1 MATGIAR
8 PPVLWRFSRKQAV
21 RQQAVIDIG
30 SNSVRLLVYQIDGR
44 SVVPRLN
51 EKVMA
56 GLGRGLAETGRLSP
70 EGVEAALTALSR
82 YAAICSS
89 LGVDDVTAIATAA
102 TREAED
108 GDAFCEEIERVS
120 GFPVRVLS
128 GAEEA
133 HYAALGVVA
142 GQGAPTG
149 LIGDLG
155 GSSLELITTDAGE
168 LTEGKTYKLGPFAL
182 QAFQPDEKTSLS
194 SHVKKVLKAQ
204 GGVPKCRNF
213 YTVGGAWRAIASIHM
228 ALNNYPL
235 QVLQSYIVPA
245 SEMISLCKLLMD
257 AKKRPEDVIRSVAG
271 KRTPVIEYAA
281 LTLKTVLEMS
291 KAENVVVSAN
301 GVREGLVFS
310 GMEAE
315 TQRLDPLFAG
325 VARLARQDS
334 RQAGFTRELHNF
346 SAEILSALPPVFGD
360 DRAAEDRLHEAAFLL
375 ADIGATMHPDHRSD
389 IARQI
394 VLRGPYSGADHP
406 ARIYLGLVTA
416 IRYWRKFTP
425 TELETTAL
433 TPEQIDR
440 AKTVALIIRLA
451 AEFSGR
457 TERILK
463 RASLGTDDGKLVLTI
478 QKRHQNLMS
487 DGVRKRLGHLA
498 SQLNLEAEIR

>member
-1 MATGIAR
+1 MNTRLAK
-8 PPVLWRFSRKQAV
+8 PPILWRFSRKQPV

-44 SVVPRLN
+44 SIVPRLN

-70 EGVEAALTALSR
+70 EGVEAALLALSR
-82 YAAICSS
+82 YSAICSS

-108 GDAFCEEIERVS
+108 GESFCEEIERVS

-128 GAEEA
+128 GPEEA
-133 HYAALGVVA
+133 HFAALGVVA
-142 GQGAPTG
+142 GQGVPTG

-155 GSSLELITTDAGE
+155 GSSLELIETDAGT
-168 LTEGKTYKLGPFAL
+168 LSEGRTYKLGPFAL
-182 QAFQPDEKTSLS
+182 QANGNKSASDLS
-194 SHVKKVLKAQ
+194 GRAKKVLKSQ
-204 GGVPKCRNF
+204 GAIPTCENF

-228 ALNNYPL
+228 VMNAYPL
-235 QVLQSYIVPA
+235 RVLQSYRIPA
-245 SEMISLCKLLMD
+245 ADMISLCKLLMD
-257 AKKRPEDVIRSVAG
+257 PKKRSDELIKSVAG
-271 KRTPVIEYAA
+271 KRAPVLEYAA
-281 LTLKTVLEMS
+281 LTLKTVLEQC
-291 KAENVVVSAN
+291 KAKHVIVSAN

-310 GMEAE
+310 GMDVE
-315 TQRLDPLFAG
+315 TQGYDPLFAG

-334 RQAGFTRELHNF
+334 RQAGFTKALHSF
-346 SAEILSALPPVFGD
+346 SADILRSLPAVFGET
-360 DRAAEDRLHEAAFLL
+360 RALEDRLNEAAFLL

-394 VLRGPYSGADHP
+394 VLRGPYSGADHA
-406 ARIYLGLVTA
+406 ARVYLGLITG
-416 IRYWRKFTP
+416 IRYWRKFSP
-425 TELETTAL
+425 TELETSTLSAA
-433 TPEQIDR
+433 QIDR

-463 RASLGTDDGKLVLTI
+463 RASLTEEDGNLVLTI

-498 SQLNLEAEIR
+498 SQLGLEPLVR